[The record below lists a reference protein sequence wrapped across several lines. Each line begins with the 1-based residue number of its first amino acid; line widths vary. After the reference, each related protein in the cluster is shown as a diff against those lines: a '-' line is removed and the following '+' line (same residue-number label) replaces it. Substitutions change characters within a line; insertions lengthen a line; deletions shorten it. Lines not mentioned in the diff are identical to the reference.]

1 MDIEKYRKNTE
12 KELKVDRLA
21 REAGNTLQEY
31 DDQRQDL
38 RIERAEIFQPI
49 TTHVKEVK
57 ETIDS
62 KQDKLLEKITENQN
76 ALATAIIN
84 FAPTPTQASPLQGL
98 PALGAEGFTP
108 PKFTETITPPKYK
121 ADIDKKF
128 TSEEMKRLIDYQLPA
143 PSDVMEAVMKNDLNW
158 REFDKSLGKQLQDLG
173 RKKGQLS
180 KSKKTK
186 DENALAIDNL
196 TNDIKLIQKYRTRIK
211 LLDEGQPLLSPS
223 FTGKGLRPPR
233 KYKQPKRNAYKVNT
247 FTGQYGDL
255 MFNVPRLINEK
266 VIEAVKGGSIV
277 YEQPAD
283 KSLIDLLTKRYN
295 PRKAYSSKAIQIFQ
309 DLSRLANMPKHR
321 TSGKSKLLKS
331 QPLRGGQIYYTSPED
346 LMKRLTLLTGT
357 RAAGNTNIQ
366 LRNEMWEIL
375 DHLLKSEI
383 ISKKQYDDYI
393 QRHLQ

>member
-1 MDIEKYRKNTE
+1 MDVEQYRKNTE

-21 REAGNTLQEY
+21 REVGNTLQEY
-31 DDQRQDL
+31 DDQKQDL
-38 RIERAEIFQPI
+38 RIERAEVFQPI

-62 KQDKLLEKITENQN
+62 KQGKLEKMIENQN
-76 ALATAIIN
+76 ALAATVLN
-84 FAPTPTQASPLQGL
+84 FAPTPPLASA
-98 PALGAEGFTP
+98 PALGAVGFTP
-108 PKFTETITPPKYK
+108 PKFTIGDFTPPKYK
-121 ADIDKKF
+121 ADIDKNF
-128 TSEEMKRLIDYQLPA
+128 TSEEMKRLIDFQLPA

-158 REFDKSLGKQLQDLG
+158 KEFDKSLGKQLQDLG

-180 KSKKTK
+180 KSKKAK
-186 DENALAIDNL
+186 DENALAIDSL

-223 FTGKGLRPPR
+223 FTGSGVR
-233 KYKQPKRNAYKVNT
+233 KYKQPHRNAYKINKA
-247 FTGQYGDL
+247 GKYGDL

-309 DLSRLANMPKHR
+309 DLTKFANMPKHR

-331 QPLRGGQIYYTSPED
+331 QPMRGGQIYYTSPED